1 MILCR
6 APLLMRGIL
15 MASIEEI
22 IRVVIVQNAK
32 FILGADATVQ
42 RLAVFPEL
50 DIGES
55 RRNAAV
61 AVGVEGIDVDGGA
74 DARCRSAAA
83 AVGRNLLPA
92 LPCF

>member
-6 APLLMRGIL
+6 APLLMRGVLI
-15 MASIEEI
+15 ASVEEI

-42 RLAVFPEL
+42 RLTILPEL
-50 DIGES
+50 DVGQP

-61 AVGVEGIDVDGGA
+61 AVGVEGIDVDGSPDIAAGVDRQRIG
-74 DARCRSAAA
+74 DA
-83 AVGRNLLPA
+83 VV
-92 LPCF
+92 

>member
-32 FILGADATVQ
+32 FILSADATVQ
-42 RLAVFPEL
+42 RFAVLPEL
-50 DIGES
+50 DVGQS
-55 RRNAAV
+55 RRNAAI
-61 AVGVEGIDVDGGA
+61 AVGIEGIDVDGSA
-74 DARCRSAAA
+74 DVAA
-83 AVGRNLLPA
+83 GIQSQR
-92 LPCF
+92 

>member
-1 MILCR
+1 
-6 APLLMRGIL
+6 MRGIL

-22 IRVVIVQNAK
+22 IRVVIVQRVE

-61 AVGVEGIDVDGGA
+61 AVGVEGIDVDGL
-74 DARCRSAAA
+74 S
-83 AVGRNLLPA
+83 LIHI
-92 LPCF
+92 